1 MLKPKSQGML
11 LVLLVAAVMI
21 SAGGFATA
29 SNTGFKINKSMSVA
43 GAGEIGNNWLSI
55 PYFNPYSNWNAFC
68 SATGLV
74 STGLGTHATI
84 AFQDP
89 VSGLIG
95 TPVSCGTSAGNTT
108 TMPAGIGFRVRNG
121 GTGAPTSIIIVGS
134 HNPTTTFT
142 ALNTA
147 GGGQKGSSWFAV
159 PYHTTAVT
167 ANDLCLSSG
176 LTSSG
181 LGAHA
186 TITRFDASTGL
197 FSAPGTCGSGTASAI
212 TLVLGEAVKIRETTT
227 HTTTFVPAH
236 F

>member
-1 MLKPKSQGML
+1 MLKPKSKGML

-29 SNTGFKINKSMSVA
+29 SNTGFKINKSMAVA
-43 GAGEIGNNWLSI
+43 GAGQIGNNWLSI
-55 PYFNPYSNWNAFC
+55 PYFNPYPNWNSFC
-68 SATGLV
+68 TATGLV
-74 STGLGTHATI
+74 STGIGAHA
-84 AFQDP
+84 AVQFQDA
-89 VSGLIG
+89 VTGLFS
-95 TPVSCGTSAGNTT
+95 TPVTCGGTAGNTT
-108 TMPAGIGFRVRNG
+108 TLPPGIGFQVRNA

-134 HNPTTTFT
+134 HNPATTFT
-142 ALNTA
+142 VQNSA
-147 GGGQKGSSWFAV
+147 GGGQRGSSWFAV

-186 TITRFDASTGL
+186 NIIRFDATTGL
-197 FSAPGTCGSGTASAI
+197 PSPTGTCGTSSASAI
-212 TLVLGEAVKIRETTT
+212 TLQLGEAVRIREIVGVTR
-227 HTTTFVPAH
+227 TFVPAH